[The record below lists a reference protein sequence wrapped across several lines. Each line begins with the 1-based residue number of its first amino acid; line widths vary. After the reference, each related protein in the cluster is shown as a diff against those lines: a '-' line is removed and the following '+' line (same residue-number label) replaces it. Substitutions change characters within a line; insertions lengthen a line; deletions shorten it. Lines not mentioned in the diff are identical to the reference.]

1 MKTKSIIFIYL
12 IHLAFI
18 NNLFSQDAVFPI
30 SVTVDNKEI
39 SGEYSVWYGEG
50 VNDGVIMK
58 PFVICEGFDPLG
70 DQDAFVVRN
79 QINNNWNFVQELVND
94 HNYDVVILDLDKNTM
109 EIEKN
114 AELFIAL
121 INTINTELET
131 NGSINRI
138 DALGVSMG
146 GLIIRYA
153 LTKMEHDGTDHRV
166 ERYISF
172 DSPHLGANVPLGF
185 QQMLDTSR

>member
-12 IHLAFI
+12 FQLAFV
-18 NNLFSQDAVFPI
+18 NNLFSQSQDAVFPI

-50 VNDGVIMK
+50 ENDGMIMK

-70 DQDAFVVRN
+70 DQNALFVYD
-79 QINNNWNFVQELVND
+79 QIDDSFGFMQDLVFG
-94 HNYDVVILDLDKNTM
+94 HNYDVIVLDLDKNTM

-121 INTINTELET
+121 IDAINTELET

-138 DALGVSMG
+138 DALGG
-146 GLIIRYA
+146 
-153 LTKMEHDGTDHRV
+153 
-166 ERYISF
+166 
-172 DSPHLGANVPLGF
+172 
-185 QQMLDTSR
+185 